1 MVWFVG
7 VLGLGMTR
15 GVAELNPRVLEAGM
29 VIIAAEKVPKVAMT
43 DAEQG
48 SRLVMADEDKLGP
61 EVTRSAIEVE
71 VE

>member
-1 MVWFVG
+1 MV
-7 VLGLGMTR
+7 MI
-15 GVAELNPRVLEAGM
+15 VAKLIPE
-29 VIIAAEKVPKVAMT
+29 VAMT